1 MKAVLIV
8 TCLLV
13 SLTSIAAT
21 EGEPAPGFSLPAL
34 NSETIYRLSD
44 LQGKVVYL
52 DFWASWCAPCRVSF
66 PEIIQLKHDLADKPF
81 EVIAITVDEN
91 PEDAKRFLRRY
102 NVPYPILLDSDGQF
116 ATRYS
121 LPGMPTSF
129 VIDQQG
135 VIQLR
140 HSGFKPGDMT
150 IIQEKIERLL
160 SANKIP

>member
-1 MKAVLIV
+1 MKAILILI
-8 TCLLV
+8 CLLV
-13 SLTSIAAT
+13 SLASIAAT
-21 EGEPAPGFSLPAL
+21 EGEPAPGFSLAEL
-34 NSETIYRLSD
+34 NTGTRYQLSD
-44 LQGKVVYL
+44 LQDKVVYL

-66 PEIIQLKHDLADKPF
+66 PEIIQLKQDLADKPF

-102 NVPYPILLDSDGQF
+102 NVPYPILLDSDGQL
-116 ATRYS
+116 AAGYS

-135 VIQLR
+135 VIQFR

-150 IIQEKIERLL
+150 IIQEKIETLL
-160 SANKIP
+160 STNKIP